1 MATIDEK
8 MLREFRQDFKSA
20 VLSLEKKY
28 GISIEAKK
36 ISYSNDSFNMVVNA
50 TVSSGNKEDDQRLAF
65 EKLCSRYGF
74 RKEDYG
80 AEFTYQGKQYRF
92 VGFDSRTRKNVC
104 IISDPISKVSY
115 KCSADLMKRMIS
127 DHHEKECDCEHCANA
142 VCKTG
147 AYSGTQF
154 IECGL
159 CPDEEYYLNHLDELD
174 WAIKHPEEAEKK
186 YCSFRKGIPQNG
198 GVTFDD

>member
-36 ISYSNDSFNMVVNA
+36 ISYSNDSFKMVVNA

-74 RKEDYG
+74 RKKDYG

-92 VGFDSRTRKNVC
+92 VGFDSQKRKNVC
-104 IISDPISKVSY
+104 IISDTISNVSY
-115 KCSADLMKRMIS
+115 TCSADLMKRMIS
-127 DHHEKECDCEHCANA
+127 DHDEKECDCEHCANA
-142 VCKTG
+142 VCKPG
-147 AYSGTQF
+147 AYTGTQF
-154 IECGL
+154 IECRL
-159 CPDEEYYLNHLDELD
+159 CPDEEYYRNHLDELN

>member
-1 MATIDEK
+1 MTTIDEK
-8 MLREFRQDFKSA
+8 MLREFRQDFKAA

-36 ISYSNDSFNMVVNA
+36 ISYSKDSFNMVVNA

-65 EKLCSRYGF
+65 EKLCSQYGF

-92 VGFDSRTRKNVC
+92 VGFDSQKRKNVC
-104 IISDPISKVSY
+104 IISDTTSNVSY
-115 KCSADLMKRMIS
+115 TCSADLVIRMIS
-127 DHHEKECDCEHCANA
+127 DHDEKEYDCERCANA

-147 AYSGTQF
+147 AYTGTQF

-159 CPDEEYYLNHLDELD
+159 SPHEEYYLNHPDELD
-174 WAIKHPEEAEKK
+174 WAIKRPEEAEKK
-186 YCSFRKGIPQNG
+186 YCSFRKGVPQNG
-198 GVTFDD
+198 RLTFDD